1 MDWNKKQIFLCKSF
15 GKKGISECCQVGAVA
30 EHLTPNMES
39 RSLKN
44 IIICSI
50 ELCTVKVKAVLSRR
64 ETRKY

>member
-44 IIICSI
+44 NLFYRVVYSEGKSC
-50 ELCTVKVKAVLSRR
+50 VKPQRD
-64 ETRKY
+64 